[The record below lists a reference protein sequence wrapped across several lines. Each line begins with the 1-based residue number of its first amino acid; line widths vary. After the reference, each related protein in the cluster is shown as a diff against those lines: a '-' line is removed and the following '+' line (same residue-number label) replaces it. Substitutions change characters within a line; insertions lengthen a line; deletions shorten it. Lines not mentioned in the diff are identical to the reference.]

1 MSTWLPHLARPGWLL
16 LLPLGAWLLW
26 RLWHRQRRVGQ
37 WQRLIPARFHA
48 LLLRGDRPR
57 DERAPLALL
66 GLAWLL
72 ATLALLGPSWQADT
86 PVAPQAGDPL
96 VVVLE
101 VTPAMLAADA
111 PPDRLELARRKL
123 LDLLAARDGAYT
135 GVVVYAGS
143 AHTLVPLSNDR
154 ATTVNLLQAVRP
166 GIMPEPGNRADLA
179 IAQAHRLLEQA
190 GLGAGRVLLIASA
203 LDERERQGIATL
215 LARQP
220 LTLRMLGV
228 GSAEGAPVQR
238 EDGSLLRNA
247 EGAILLPRLD
257 ANGLS
262 RFIAEVGGRYR
273 TAGPENDD
281 LAALGLLRGNAT
293 GATTDDARTRVTW
306 RDQGHWLLLPLL
318 LVAAC
323 AARRGWLLC
332 LAPLAFWP
340 QPSLAF
346 EWRDLWLRPD
356 QQGLRLLQADQPEQ
370 AAQRFADS
378 QWRGFAAYQAGD
390 YAAAAAE
397 FAREDSAVAHFNR
410 GNALAR
416 DHRLDAALEAY
427 EQALERDPQLEPAR
441 HNRALVEQWL
451 REREAAEQP
460 QQEQAATR
468 PSSPSPATGG
478 VSSMPAQAPTEH
490 AADGRPAEGDETG
503 QGSADGTPSGAL
515 SESDQERQQWL
526 RRIPDDPGEL
536 LRQKFLL
543 EYRQRQET
551 AP

>member
-1 MSTWLPHLARPGWLL
+1 M
-16 LLPLGAWLLW
+16 
-26 RLWHRQRRVGQ
+26 
-37 WQRLIPARFHA
+37 
-48 LLLRGDRPR
+48 
-57 DERAPLALL
+57 
-66 GLAWLL
+66 
-72 ATLALLGPSWQADT
+72 
-86 PVAPQAGDPL
+86 
-96 VVVLE
+96 
-101 VTPAMLAADA
+101 
-111 PPDRLELARRKL
+111 
-123 LDLLAARDGAYT
+123 
-135 GVVVYAGS
+135 
-143 AHTLVPLSNDR
+143 
-154 ATTVNLLQAVRP
+154 
-166 GIMPEPGNRADLA
+166 
-179 IAQAHRLLEQA
+179 
-190 GLGAGRVLLIASA
+190 
-203 LDERERQGIATL
+203 
-215 LARQP
+215 
-220 LTLRMLGV
+220 
-228 GSAEGAPVQR
+228 
-238 EDGSLLRNA
+238 
-247 EGAILLPRLD
+247 
-257 ANGLS
+257 
-262 RFIAEVGGRYR
+262 
-273 TAGPENDD
+273 
-281 LAALGLLRGNAT
+281 
-293 GATTDDARTRVTW
+293 TR
-306 RDQGHWLLLPLL
+306 
-318 LVAAC
+318 VAAC

-370 AAQRFADS
+370 AAQRFSDS